1 MAHRELDLRER
12 RLVEDLL
19 QAKMPVAGITAR
31 LSRHRSTIYREIRRN
46 RFHDSEL
53 PQLSGYYGMLAQK
66 QAAERRHRRRKLT
79 RMTALREAVIDR
91 LKAGWSPE
99 QIAGRLRFEGH
110 CSTICHETIYA
121 FVYSQDGQSQDLAR
135 YLPERRRQRKP
146 RYARR
151 PRSLVFPL
159 ERAIQNR
166 PDHVNDRSGF
176 GDWEGDLMI
185 FRKEL
190 GKANVASLVE
200 RKTRYAVLFRNNDR
214 SSKHLMNRLVTL
226 LSPLPLSARRS
237 ITFDRGLEFNRW
249 RDLRTG
255 MDTEAWF
262 CDPQAPW
269 QKGSVK
275 NLNKRAR
282 RYLPRETAVAAL
294 SDHDMAEISAQL
306 NATPRRCLGYRT
318 PAEAFAEELRQLDRS

>member
-12 RLVEDLL
+12 RLLEDLL
-19 QAKMPVAGITAR
+19 QAKMSVANIAAR
-31 LSRHRSTIYREIRRN
+31 LSRHRSTIYREIQRN
-46 RFHDSEL
+46 RFEDSEL

-66 QAAERRHRRRKLT
+66 RAAERRHRRRKLI

-99 QIAGRLRFEGH
+99 QIAGRLRFEEH
-110 CSTICHETIYA
+110 RSTICHETIYA
-121 FVYSQDGQSQDLAR
+121 FVYSQDGRSQGLAR
-135 YLPERRRQRKP
+135 HLPERRRQRKP

-214 SSKHLMNRLVTL
+214 SSKHLMNRLIAL
-226 LSPLPLSARRS
+226 LSPLSARRS

-255 MDTEAWF
+255 MGTEAWF

-269 QKGSVK
+269 QKGSVE

-282 RYLPRETAVAAL
+282 RYLPRDTAIAAL
-294 SDHDMAEISAQL
+294 SDHAMVEISAQL
-306 NATPRRCLGYRT
+306 NATPRRCLGYWT